1 MLPSLILIS
10 TALAHKPTLGSGFGS
25 AESAH
30 LVEDPNISI
39 VVYQQLTCEQEQL
52 WLSYDAEEDFELFVQ
67 LGVPVID
74 RFENYAPSVALLHPG
89 LPPVELPFE
98 LPDGLDGIGGIIFD
112 AGESSDFN
120 EPFTQT
126 DSWILVEERIVLPQS
141 GTGYIV
147 AWDPKGWTGKLWL
160 ATGEVEDFS
169 DVSVEE
175 FVIWMEVVNNFH
187 ETGRYEMPP
196 VIVEED
202 CAAYPSTEKGGCAAF
217 PRLILLPLVRRFT

>member
-1 MLPSLILIS
+1 MLQSLLFIS

-25 AESAH
+25 AKSAH
-30 LVEDPNISI
+30 QVEDPNISI

-52 WLSYDAEEDFELFVQ
+52 WLSYEAEEGFELFVQ

-74 RFENYAPSVALLHPG
+74 RLETYAPSVALLHPG
-89 LPPVELPFE
+89 LPSVDLPFALPEE
-98 LPDGLDGIGGIIFD
+98 LEGIGGIVFD
-112 AGESSDFN
+112 AGDSSDFN

-126 DSWILVEERIVLPQS
+126 DSWILVEERVVLPQS
-141 GTGYIV
+141 GAGYLV
-147 AWDPKGWTGKLWL
+147 AWDPSGWTGKLWL

-175 FVIWMEVVNNFH
+175 FVGWMEVVNNFH

-202 CAAYPSTEKGGCAAF
+202 CAIDPSPEKGGCAAF
-217 PRLILLPLVRRFT
+217 PLLVLLPLVRRFR